1 MRYDKL
7 IFVACAALGLA
18 STTLEAQAPR
28 GAQTPKPTTARAADG
43 HPDLSGTYDV
53 ATMTPLERPAGVDR
67 LVLTKEEADAAET
80 YEAQRQIKNDAPLDP
95 NRRAPPALG
104 AVPARFQL
112 DLGAADAAEL
122 LLQQS
127 ETDRADAD
135 PGHDRQ
141 RDGARR
147 ARRPHRRRAPAEE
160 RSQMDGRF
168 NRSLGG
174 RHARGRYDELHVED
188 AVPGREREPAH
199 RRALHARR

>member
-7 IFVACAALGLA
+7 IFVACAALVLA

-95 NRRAPPALG
+95 NRGAPPVG
-104 AVPARFQL
+104 GEDPTPKS
-112 DLGAADAAEL
+112 DLAFL
-122 LLQQS
+122 
-127 ETDRADAD
+127 ETVGGGVRG
-135 PGHDRQ
+135 GH
-141 RDGARR
+141 
-147 ARRPHRRRAPAEE
+147 
-160 RSQMDGRF
+160 
-168 NRSLGG
+168 
-174 RHARGRYDELHVED
+174 
-188 AVPGREREPAH
+188 
-199 RRALHARR
+199 